1 MSLEP
6 YRLYVIYNVLKNHFN
21 TKSFDIRKYG
31 ISPGKRFRIE
41 HFEKDNFQS
50 YFYATVKEYTSE
62 EHAISII
69 SSNLVRDTKLIPLSI
84 DFELNMMWKYAKNKV
99 TLVNDIRDEI
109 DSGLLTKI
117 KTGDIIKPIIS
128 GDITPELLAYI
139 SRLVPIQ
146 RLITETT
153 KDKYMWDIINTRIDK
168 MIPFCRFES
177 TEQIKLLTD
186 VTKKLLNNRG

>member
-6 YRLYVIYNVLKNHFN
+6 YRLYVIYNVLKQHFN
-21 TKSFDIRKYG
+21 TKTYDIRKYG
-31 ISPGKRFRIE
+31 IAPGKRFRFE
-41 HFEKDNFQS
+41 NFEKDNFQT
-50 YFYATVKEYTSE
+50 YYYATAKHYSSE
-62 EHAISII
+62 EQAIAII

-84 DFELNMMWKYAKNKV
+84 DFDLTLMWKYSKNKV
-99 TLVNDIRDEI
+99 TLIDDIKDEI
-109 DSGLLTKI
+109 NAGLLTKI

-177 TEQIKLLTD
+177 TEQLKLLTD
-186 VTKKLLNNRG
+186 VTKKLLSNRG